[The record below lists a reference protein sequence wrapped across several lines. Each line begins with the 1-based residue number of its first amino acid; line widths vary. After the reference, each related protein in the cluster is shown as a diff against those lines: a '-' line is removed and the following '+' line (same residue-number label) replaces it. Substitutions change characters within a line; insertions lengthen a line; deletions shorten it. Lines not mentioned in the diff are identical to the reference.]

1 MLVGY
6 IHGKY
11 VKPCFIL
18 IVHLEQL
25 GLLVIYSTL
34 THMRNLHANH
44 TLWEFKIPT
53 SNYIAAKC
61 INHVDYLQVHD
72 CHHETCRLPLWYW
85 RGLPS
90 GWLDPIFLVFLN
102 PKSCRT
108 YIHNYELK
116 IPEPPISKVNF
127 SRKLISKMVFP
138 LIHVGNYFQG
148 TLVYRVELAVP
159 WNHISTWSGYCFI

>member
-34 THMRNLHANH
+34 THMGNLHANH

-108 YIHNYELK
+108 YIYRTMNSRFQSHQSAKLTFQENWSQKWCFLWFMWAITFK
-116 IPEPPISKVNF
+116 EP
-127 SRKLISKMVFP
+127 
-138 LIHVGNYFQG
+138 
-148 TLVYRVELAVP
+148 
-159 WNHISTWSGYCFI
+159 